1 MSTTDST
8 TDLSPKLP
16 AMRLAID
23 SIVHA
28 LRELADNVAVIA
40 GMDLDGGMDNGELRE
55 LLIALGD
62 DIAELADCLARI

>member
-40 GMDLDGGMDNGELRE
+40 GMDLGSMDNGELRE